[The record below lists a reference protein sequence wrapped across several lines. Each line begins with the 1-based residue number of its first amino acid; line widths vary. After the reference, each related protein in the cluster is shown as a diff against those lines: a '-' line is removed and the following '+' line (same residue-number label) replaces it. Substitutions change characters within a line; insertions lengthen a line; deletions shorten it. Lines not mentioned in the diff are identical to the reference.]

1 MGTQRWW
8 RSRANGRGAWAVVLG
23 VLVCAAGAVGGEG
36 TAGVAADPVAGSMAP
51 VALIASGGLIGGVL
65 VLLSVVAL
73 GLGIEHAVTLKRE
86 KLFPEDVFADI
97 ERALDSGAYQEAVE
111 ICESEDCLLTRV
123 VGAGLTRMASGF
135 ERMQEA
141 MASEADAQAQVL
153 LRKLGAMNLIA
164 GIAPMLGLFGT
175 VWGMIQAFQQ
185 IATDPSPGAPELASS
200 IYVALVTTF
209 LGLFVAIPTLAA
221 FSFFRSRATGILTQV
236 GLASE
241 EILDRFRPVE

>member
-1 MGTQRWW
+1 MGHH
-8 RSRANGRGAWAVVLG
+8 RSLWMRAFGRGVWALVAG
-23 VLVCAAGAVGGEG
+23 VLVYAAGAVAGEG
-36 TAGVAADPVAGSMAP
+36 TAGAAADPVAGSMGP

-65 VLLSVVAL
+65 LLLSVIAL

-97 ERALDSGAYQEAVE
+97 ERALDSGEYQEAVE
-111 ICESEDCLLTRV
+111 ICETEDCVLTRV
-123 VGAGLTRMASGF
+123 VGAGLTRTASGF

-141 MASEADAQAQVL
+141 MASEADAQAEVV
-153 LRKLGAMNLIA
+153 LRKLGYLNLIA

-175 VWGMIQAFQQ
+175 VWGMIQAFQR
-185 IATDPSPGAPELASS
+185 IAIDPNPGAPELASG

-209 LGLFVAIPTLAA
+209 LGLLVAIPTLAA
-221 FSFFRSRATGILTQV
+221 FSFFRNRATGILTQV

-241 EILDRFRPVE
+241 EILDRFRPVA